1 MNLIDAIQAL
11 SLREKEELYSHIGKL
26 IQEEK
31 FYKEEERVRKMEKDE
46 RVRKMEEVKMS
57 VCAAM
62 NLTTYDPRS
71 RERQN
76 VIVRIITANIF
87 LRMGY
92 TEDSIG
98 KAMRKDHSTIHH
110 YKEIMN
116 TWIKYPGFYK
126 EELTIWNQIK
136 KEYEIDQ
143 RTI

>member
-11 SLREKEELYSHIGKL
+11 SLREKEELYFHIRQL
-26 IQEEK
+26 IQEEM
-31 FYKEEERVRKMEKDE
+31 FYKMDE
-46 RVRKMEEVKMS
+46 RVRKIEEVKMS
-57 VCAAM
+57 VCASM

-136 KEYEIDQ
+136 QEYETD
-143 RTI
+143 

>member
-11 SLREKEELYSHIGKL
+11 SLREKEELYSHIGQL
-26 IQEEK
+26 IYEEK
-31 FYKEEERVRKMEKDE
+31 FYKEDE

-76 VIVRIITANIF
+76 VIVRIITANVL
-87 LRMGY
+87 LRMGC
-92 TEDSIG
+92 TENSVG
-98 KAMRKDHSTIHH
+98 KVMKKDHSTIHH
-110 YKEIMN
+110 YRETMN

-126 EELTIWNQIK
+126 EEVTIWNKIK
-136 KEYEIDQ
+136 QEYETD
-143 RTI
+143 

>member
-11 SLREKEELYSHIGKL
+11 SLREKEELYSHIGHL

-31 FYKEEERVRKMEKDE
+31 FYKEYERVRKMDE

-71 RERQN
+71 REREN
-76 VIVRIITANIF
+76 VIVRIITANVL
-87 LRMGY
+87 LRMGC
-92 TEDSIG
+92 TENSVG

-110 YKEIMN
+110 YKETMN
-116 TWIKYPGFYK
+116 TWLNYPGLYK
-126 EELTIWNQIK
+126 EEVTIWNKIK
-136 KEYEIDQ
+136 QEYETD
-143 RTI
+143 

>member
-11 SLREKEELYSHIGKL
+11 SLREKEELYSHIGQL
-26 IQEEK
+26 IYEEK
-31 FYKEEERVRKMEKDE
+31 FYKEDE

-76 VIVRIITANIF
+76 VIVRIITANV
-87 LRMGY
+87 LLSMGY
-92 TEDSIG
+92 TENSVG

-110 YKEIMN
+110 YRETMN

-126 EELTIWNQIK
+126 EEVTIWNKIK
-136 KEYEIDQ
+136 QEYETD
-143 RTI
+143 